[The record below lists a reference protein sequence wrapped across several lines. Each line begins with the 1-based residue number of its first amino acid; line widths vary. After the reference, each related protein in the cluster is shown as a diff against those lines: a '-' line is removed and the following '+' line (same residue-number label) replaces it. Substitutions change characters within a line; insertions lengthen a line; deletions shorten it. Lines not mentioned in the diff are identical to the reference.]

1 MRPRKY
7 KPMTSTSTRSLPNT
21 TGTHGSTT
29 TPNVPTPML
38 NVDTFLSTSRL
49 TKDTTDI
56 NYTINSDTKETD
68 EKELFKNQV
77 NTKTS
82 FTKVSNERLY
92 LYSAFSVES
101 EQYRKI
107 NTTHSASSMDRGK
120 DVHIFVFLS

>member
-7 KPMTSTSTRSLPNT
+7 KPMTLTTASTRALPHT
-21 TGTHGSTT
+21 TGIHGSTT
-29 TPNVPTPML
+29 TPNVVTPML

-56 NYTINSDTKETD
+56 NYTINSDTKDIDTMEITQ
-68 EKELFKNQV
+68 NQV
-77 NTKTS
+77 KGTNTS

-101 EQYRKI
+101 EQYRKM
-107 NTTHSASSMDRGK
+107 NTTHSVSSMVRG
-120 DVHIFVFLS
+120 